1 MRKLIFIFALFLL
14 GITYNSCIGEDTL
27 DDEIPE
33 RVQISNRPLQNIAV
47 SETHQFDFRF
57 FNNIGIE
64 EEDVN
69 SIAWSSSN
77 VNVATIDNSGLL
89 TAVGEGS
96 TTIAAE
102 VIENGAIIAE
112 ASTEITIVEDTPT
125 PDPIDDEPET
135 EDDDTPD
142 TDTPDDTE
150 TPTVEEAPAEEPPA
164 PILRSGSGSFQGA
177 NGYVARGDFTVSEIA
192 NSNSLEISIA
202 SNFVLADFL
211 PGPYVYLS
219 NNPNSINGALEIS
232 RVSTF
237 RGAHT
242 IIVPDVSI
250 DDFAYVLY
258 WCKPFGAKIGA
269 GRINN

>member
-1 MRKLIFIFALFLL
+1 MKKLIFIFALFLL

-64 EEDVN
+64 DDDVN
-69 SIAWSSSN
+69 SITWSSSN

-89 TAVGEGS
+89 TAVGGGS

-102 VIENGAIIAE
+102 VIEGGAIIAE
-112 ASTEITIVEDTPT
+112 ASTEVTIVEDTPT
-125 PDPIDDEPET
+125 PDPIDDESET
-135 EDDDTPD
+135 EDDD
-142 TDTPDDTE
+142 DTPGTV
-150 TPTVEEAPAEEPPA
+150 TPNEEPPA
-164 PILRSGSGSFQGA
+164 PFLRSGSGSFTGA
-177 NGYVARGDFTVSEIA
+177 NGYVARGDFTISEVA
-192 NSNSLEISIA
+192 NSNNLEISIA

-219 NNPNSINGALEIS
+219 NNPNSINGAREIS
-232 RVSTF
+232 RVTTF

-242 IIVPDVSI
+242 ITVQAVDIE
-250 DDFAYVLY
+250 DFAYVLF